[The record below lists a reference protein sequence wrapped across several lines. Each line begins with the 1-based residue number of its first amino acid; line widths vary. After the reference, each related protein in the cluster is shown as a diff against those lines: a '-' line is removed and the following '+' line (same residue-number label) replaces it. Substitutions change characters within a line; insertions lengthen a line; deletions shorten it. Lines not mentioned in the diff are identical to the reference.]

1 MTAARLITPQWL
13 SAQAKSGLSD
23 ELTILDVRGRVEKSG
38 GRVSSGFQQ
47 VEYVSNDEAYF
58 AGHVPGAAFVD
69 WRKIDVARHIELC
82 DMLSLLGVERDK
94 PVCVYDWGDMLFATR
109 LWFALYAVG
118 CKDVGVLNGGWEMWD
133 ECGGPVSLETKC
145 PLKSYSELESTLEEG
160 QVPRQSVRLDEMRNI
175 GRELEG
181 GKRDVVIVDV
191 RSKRQFTGEERR
203 ALRAGHIPGAI
214 NIPYR
219 SMLKEEGIGFRD
231 DDEIQSVFQ
240 EAGLLPDTQGQTEY
254 VVYCNGGVSST
265 VVMFGLVRCGLPLD
279 RIRNY
284 CGSFNEWGN
293 LEDTPL
299 LVDN

>member
-13 SAQAKSGLSD
+13 SAQIKSGLSD
-23 ELTILDVRGRVEKSG
+23 EMTILDVRGRVEKSN
-38 GRVSSGFQQ
+38 GRVSSGFQP
-47 VEYVSNDEAYF
+47 VEYISDDGAYF
-58 AGHVPGAAFVD
+58 GGHIPGAAFVD

-82 DMLSLLGVERDK
+82 DMLSQLGVEREK
-94 PVCVYDWGDMLFATR
+94 PVCVYDRGDMLFATR

-133 ECGGPVSLETKC
+133 ECGGPVSLETMC
-145 PLKSYSELESTLEEG
+145 PLKSYSELDSTLEEG
-160 QVPRQSVRLDEMRNI
+160 QVPRQSVRLDEMREI
-175 GRELEG
+175 ERELEG

-203 ALRAGHIPGAI
+203 ALRGGHIPGAI
-214 NIPYR
+214 NVPYR
-219 SMLKEEGIGFRD
+219 TLLNTTGIGFRE
-231 DDEIQSVFQ
+231 DDELQSVFQ
-240 EAGLLPDTQGQTEY
+240 GLDLLTDTTGQTEY

-265 VVMFGLVRCGLPLD
+265 VVMFGLVRCGVPPD
-279 RIRNY
+279 QIRNY

-299 LVDN
+299 LVNT